1 MRDLTY
7 DLAGNVAKVKYDD
20 LPEDA
25 VGITK
30 KFILDTLATT
40 LAGSSAPGCKSVVD
54 QVKDWGGKE
63 ESTIL
68 VYGGKAISEN
78 AALANSMMAHALDL
92 DDTHD
97 EAVIHSYV
105 SVLPAALAMAER
117 NGGVGGKDLIT
128 AVTLGVDLMCRLG
141 LASFGHDW
149 VYSSTMAVT
158 LGVDLMCRL
167 GLASFG
173 HDWVYSSTMAY
184 FGATV
189 AAGKIIGLTKDEL
202 QHAMGIAYSQ
212 CAGNLQCIKD
222 GGLVK
227 RMQPAFAARA
237 AILSSILAQTGITGA
252 TEVFEGQFGFFPSY
266 HRGKYAREAAV
277 KELGKVFEGVNSSIK
292 LYPCCRYTH
301 GSIDATL
308 SIVQENDIKPDNVV
322 EVVAHVTQDAY
333 NLVGKPFEIRESP
346 QVDAQFSIPYTVSV
360 AIARKNVFIDDFF
373 EEKIKGDTQVLQ
385 LTKKVKVVVDQEP
398 IAKGLTPCV
407 VDVKTKDGK
416 VYSEHVEILRG
427 DPRKPVSMEEVA
439 QKFRRCAAFSAK
451 PIPKENIEEIIR
463 TVSNLESVADVS
475 SIVSLVV

>member
-1 MRDLTY
+1 MRDLAY
-7 DLAGNVAKVKYDD
+7 DLVGNAAKVKYDD
-20 LPEDA
+20 LPRDVVE
-25 VGITK
+25 ITK

-40 LAGSSAPGCKSVVD
+40 IAGSSAPGCESVVD

-68 VYGGKAISEN
+68 IYGGKVISEN
-78 AALANSMMAHALDL
+78 AALVNSMMAHALDL

-97 EAVIHSYV
+97 EAVVHSYV

-117 NGGVGGKDLIT
+117 NGGVDGKDLIA
-128 AVTLGVDLMCRLG
+128 AV
-141 LASFGHDW
+141 
-149 VYSSTMAVT
+149 AV
-158 LGVDLMCRL
+158 GVDLMCRL

-189 AAGKIIGLTKDEL
+189 AAGKILGLNENEL
-202 QHAMGIAYSQ
+202 HHAMGIAYSQ

-237 AILSSILAQTGITGA
+237 AIISSILAQKGITGA

-266 HRGKYAREAAV
+266 HRGKYAREVAV
-277 KELGKVFEGVNSSIK
+277 KELGRVFEGVNSSIK

-308 SIVQENDIKPDNVV
+308 NIVQENDIRPDNVV

-333 NLVGKPFEIRESP
+333 NIVGKPFEIRESP

-385 LTKKVKVVVDQEP
+385 LAKKVRVVVDQEP

-407 VDVKTKDGK
+407 VDIRTKDGK
-416 VYSEHVEILRG
+416 VYSERVEILRG
-427 DPRKPVSMEEVA
+427 DPRKPVSVEEVA
-439 QKFRRCAAFSAK
+439 QKFRRCAAFSAR
-451 PIPKENIEEIIR
+451 PISKENIEGMIR
-463 TVSNLESVADVS
+463 IVSNLEAVAEVS
-475 SIVSLVV
+475 SIVSLAV